1 MLEINGVKIHW
12 LGHASFYL
20 ENDLKIYID
29 PYQISPKE
37 KADLIFITH
46 EHYDHLS
53 PEDLEKI
60 VKEETTI
67 VAAKECE
74 NKLTSFNCEK
84 IFVEPFEEIEVK
96 GVKVKP
102 IPAYNTNKPFHKKE
116 DGKVGYVITVK
127 DVSIYH
133 AGDTDF
139 IEEMKDLKPKVAL
152 LPVSGTY
159 VMTAEEAAEAVKA
172 IKPEIA
178 VPMHYGSIVGS
189 LEDAKRFEEL
199 ASKHCKVV
207 ILEKE

>member
-1 MLEINGVKIHW
+1 MLEINGIKIHW

-60 VKEETTI
+60 VKKETTI

-74 NKLTSFNCEK
+74 SKLASFNCEK

-96 GVKVKP
+96 GVKVKAV
-102 IPAYNTNKPFHKKE
+102 PAYNTNKPFHKKE

-139 IEEMKDLKPKVAL
+139 IEEMNDLKPKVAL

-159 VMTAEEAAEAVKA
+159 VMTAEEATEAVKA

-178 VPMHYGSIVGS
+178 VPMHYGTIVGS

-199 ASKHCKVV
+199 ASKYCKVV
-207 ILEKE
+207 ILDKE